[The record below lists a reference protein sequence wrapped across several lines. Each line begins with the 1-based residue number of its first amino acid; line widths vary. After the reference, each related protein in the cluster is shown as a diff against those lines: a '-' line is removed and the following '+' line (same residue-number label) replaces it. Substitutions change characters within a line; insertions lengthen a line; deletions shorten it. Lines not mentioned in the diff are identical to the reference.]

1 MILRGEM
8 VILREKRLDDAYQDY
23 LWRTDEELA
32 KLDATLPLQTR
43 FASYR
48 AFYADEL
55 QFPQPFKYKFAIDSL
70 QGGRHIGNCMYY
82 DLDPDRAQAEVGI
95 MIGDKDYWGHGYG
108 ADAVRI
114 LTRYLFNVEGLR
126 TVYLHTLEWNVRA
139 QRSFEKCGFMARDKV
154 RRDGKTFVFMELSR
168 ARWERFPT
176 SLHGQAEIEPYS
188 VVREQYP

>member
-8 VILREKRLDDAYQDY
+8 VVLREKRLDDAYQDY

-70 QGGRHIGNCMYY
+70 QSGRHIGNCMYY

-95 MIGDKDYWGHGYG
+95 MIGDKDYWSQGYG
-108 ADAVRI
+108 TETVGLLLDHMFQE
-114 LTRYLFNVEGLR
+114 YPFNR
-126 TVYLHTLEWNVRA
+126 VYLHTLSWNHRA
-139 QRSFEKCGFMARDKV
+139 QKSFHKSGFKDVKPV
-154 RRDGKTFVFMELSR
+154 RRGGLDFIQMEIWRHEWDAMR
-168 ARWERFPT
+168 AASATE
-176 SLHGQAEIEPYS
+176 SMDESSACS
-188 VVREQYP
+188 